1 MANEPKKQRRGWLPN
16 LFSTNTN
23 EYQKEAAIASDITTT
38 DTLMYGAGMTT
49 VASLMSSG
57 NRAARTRQSI
67 YDQWSMMEGDPI
79 VSTSLGL
86 LVTAALGGHETTGD
100 TVFIEKRPQY
110 TDCDKMKKLVDEV
123 SADLLPL
130 LNKIAFTS
138 AYLGAAFGDAYGRIY
153 SDETGVVDVY
163 IGELV
168 RPPLV
173 QPFEQGSRTIGYAV
187 YTGPKNF
194 QRLDKTQ
201 MARLKMPRTQ
211 WVPQHGVFEKSLKLA
226 LEEDDVNALPLM
238 PAMAGGSL
246 LYPAEDPYNNLA
258 ASLVGLVGQ
267 RWMDSIDEQMLTVN
281 LNDMSKDH
289 QERFIKS
296 ITEMLKKSKSVAE
309 EAVKGGKPIMEKI
322 RHVIPVF
329 GDKQLTAMG
338 PANGGQSGRNGNIN
352 IEDIMLH
359 ARLLAGAI
367 GVDLSMI
374 GFADQM
380 AGGLGEGGFFRSS
393 AQVAERARTIRV
405 ALAEFFNEIADIHTL
420 KKYGV
425 VFPPSERPWS
435 FNFYGSISAL
445 EAELQRTRSESM
457 GVGLMLLQGIQSLQ
471 EMAQNGASKEMITDF
486 LTDIMSLDEDQA
498 EIYTESLMKNK
509 EGGDES
515 I

>member
-1 MANEPKKQRRGWLPN
+1 MSKKTQTQRRGWLSS
-16 LFSTNTN
+16 LFGGNT
-23 EYQKEAAIASDITTT
+23 EGYETEASSAQEITPT
-38 DTLMYGAGMTT
+38 DTMMYGAGMTT

-57 NRAARTRQSI
+57 NRTARTRHAI

-100 TVFIEKRPQY
+100 TIFLEKRPLY
-110 TDCDKMKKLVDEV
+110 TDCDKMKQIVDEV
-123 SADLLPL
+123 RGDLLPL
-130 LNKIAFTS
+130 FNRIAFTA

-173 QPFEQGSRTIGYAV
+173 QPFERGSRTVGYAV
-187 YTGPKNF
+187 STGEKNF

-211 WVPQHGVFEKSLKLA
+211 WVPQHGVYEKSLKIA
-226 LEEDDVNALPLM
+226 LEEDDINKLPLM
-238 PAMAGGSL
+238 PSMAGGSL

-258 ASLVGLVGQ
+258 ASLLGLVGQ

-289 QERFIKS
+289 QKRFIES
-296 ITEMLKKSKSVAE
+296 ITNMLKKSKDVAE

-329 GDKQLTAMG
+329 GDKQLTAIG
-338 PANGGQSGRNGNIN
+338 PANGGQSGRNGNIS
-352 IEDIMLH
+352 IEDVMLH

-367 GVDLSMI
+367 GVDLSMV

-380 AGGLGEGGFFRSS
+380 SGGLGEGGFFRTS

-405 ALAEFFNEIADIHTL
+405 SLAEFFNEIADIHTL

-425 VFPPSERPWS
+425 VFPAPERPWVV
-435 FNFYGSISAL
+435 NFYGSISAL
-445 EAELQRTRSESM
+445 ESELQRTRSESM
-457 GVGLMLLQGIQSLQ
+457 GVGLLLIQGLQQLQ
-471 EMAQNGASKEMITDF
+471 EMAANGASVEMITNF
-486 LTDIMSLDEDQA
+486 LTDIMALDEDQA
-498 EIYTESLMKNK
+498 KTYADSIMKK
-509 EGGDES
+509 KDVDDEP

>member
-1 MANEPKKQRRGWLPN
+1 MANEPKKQRRGWLPS
-16 LFSTNTN
+16 LFGGNTKAY
-23 EYQKEAAIASDITTT
+23 EKEAATASDINLS
-38 DTLMYGAGMTT
+38 DTMMYGAGMTT

-57 NRAARTRQSI
+57 NRQARTRQSI

-79 VSTSLGL
+79 VSTALGL

-100 TVFIEKRPQY
+100 TVFLEKRAQY
-110 TDCDKMKKLVDEV
+110 TDCDKMKQLVDEV
-123 SADLLPL
+123 NADLLPL
-130 LNKIAFTS
+130 FNRIAFTS
-138 AYLGAAFGDAYGRIY
+138 AYLGATFGDAYGRIY
-153 SDETGVVDVY
+153 SDDTGVVDVY

-173 QPFEQGSRTIGYAV
+173 QPFERGSRTVGYTV
-187 YTGPKNF
+187 SVGDKNF

-211 WVPQHGVFEKSLKLA
+211 WVPQHGVFEKSLKIA
-226 LEEDDVNALPLM
+226 LEEDDINQLPLM

-258 ASLVGLVGQ
+258 ASLLGLVGQ

-289 QERFIKS
+289 QERFVKS
-296 ITEMLKKSKSVAE
+296 ITQMLQKSKQVAE
-309 EAVKGGKPIMEKI
+309 DAVKGGKPIMEKI
-322 RHVIPVF
+322 RHIIPVF
-329 GDKQLTAMG
+329 GDKQLTAMS
-338 PANGGQSGRNGNIN
+338 PANGGQSGRNGNIS
-352 IEDIMLH
+352 IEDVMLH

-393 AQVAERARTIRV
+393 AQVAERARSIRV

-425 VFPPSERPWS
+425 VFPASERPWAI
-435 FNFYGSISAL
+435 NFHGSISAL

-457 GVGLMLLQGIQSLQ
+457 GVGLMLLQAMQQLH
-471 EMAQNGASKEMITDF
+471 EMAEQGASKEMLTDF
-486 LTDIMSLDEDQA
+486 LTDIMALDEDQA
-498 EIYTESLMKNK
+498 EVYVASLMNK
-509 EGGDES
+509 KGGDDEF

>member
-289 QERFIKS
+289 QVRFIKS